1 MQNFPH
7 LVCKT
12 FCIKWFAN
20 PKFTNFANQ
29 FCFTNLNPDR
39 NVDLK
44 KQKLQRTINKGGIVL
59 GQLEDNLIKIKHNK
73 DMTAGDMKNSYAIN
87 SKVHRMVYLFS
98 TCN

>member
-1 MQNFPH
+1 M
-7 LVCKT
+7 
-12 FCIKWFAN
+12 
-20 PKFTNFANQ
+20 
-29 FCFTNLNPDR
+29 NPDR
-39 NVDLK
+39 TVDLK

>member
-1 MQNFPH
+1 M
-7 LVCKT
+7 
-12 FCIKWFAN
+12 
-20 PKFTNFANQ
+20 
-29 FCFTNLNPDR
+29 NPDR

-59 GQLEDNLIKIKHNK
+59 GQLEDNLMKIKHNK

-87 SKVHRMVYLFS
+87 SKVHRMAYLFS